1 MSVSLKNIQKIS
13 KLSEKTNFISD
24 KIEKFTRKSHNNLSS
39 KYSNDINTEKKI
51 NTNLCILNFI
61 TSESQRKYSTKTS
74 NSESNPIIYDY
85 DLHMINKYDENLNS
99 SLSFISKFDLEE
111 DDEDNQNDDS
121 FNSCEHDDSEIEQ
134 IEIKNSSKQVL
145 KDNIDEDGDIKLE
158 KEWNDIQNF
167 LLNKLTK

>member
-1 MSVSLKNIQKIS
+1 MSVSLKNIPKIY
-13 KLSEKTNFISD
+13 KLSEETNLIN
-24 KIEKFTRKSHNNLSS
+24 EKREKSTRKSYDQLTS
-39 KYSNDINTEKKI
+39 KYSFNINPENKI

-99 SLSFISKFDLEE
+99 SLSFISEFDLEE
-111 DDEDNQNDDS
+111 DEEKNNEDS
-121 FNSCEHDDSEIEQ
+121 FNSCENDDSEIEQ
-134 IEIKNSSKQVL
+134 IEIKNSSNQVL
-145 KDNIDEDGDIKLE
+145 IDTIDEDNDIKLE

-167 LLNKLTK
+167 LLKKN

>member
-1 MSVSLKNIQKIS
+1 MSVSLKNIPKIS
-13 KLSEKTNFISD
+13 KLSEETNLIN
-24 KIEKFTRKSHNNLSS
+24 EKREKSTRKSYDQLTS
-39 KYSNDINTEKKI
+39 KYSFNINQENKI

-99 SLSFISKFDLEE
+99 SLSFISEFDLEE
-111 DDEDNQNDDS
+111 DEEKNNEDS
-121 FNSCEHDDSEIEQ
+121 FNSCENDDSEIEQ
-134 IEIKNSSKQVL
+134 IEIKNSSNQVL
-145 KDNIDEDGDIKLE
+145 IDTIDEDNDIKLE

-167 LLNKLTK
+167 LLKKN